1 MATEW
6 ALARV
11 SLLHLVKVFVQAT
24 VACDE
29 LNCGSVVFLVIFESV
44 EITNDFSLFVAENH
58 FGVSGSIMFPFFFI
72 ESGNFVV
79 NLFLDI

>member
-29 LNCGSVVFLVIFESV
+29 LDCGSVVFLVIFESV
-44 EITNDFSLFVAENH
+44 ISTLIEPLYYGAEN
-58 FGVSGSIMFPFFFI
+58 
-72 ESGNFVV
+72 
-79 NLFLDI
+79 